1 MWLSYM
7 EDEHYKEWKREQDK
21 RIDQQIELEEKIN
34 RIAHPLKYK
43 IIDAKDRFA
52 LWLLEL

>member
-1 MWLSYM
+1 MYGQWM
-7 EDEHYKEWKREQDK
+7 DEIPLDIKSKEEYD
-21 RIDQQIELEEKIN
+21 LEEKID

>member
-1 MWLSYM
+1 MYGQWM
-7 EDEHYKEWKREQDK
+7 DEIPLEVESKEKEY
-21 RIDQQIELEEKIN
+21 ELEEKMD
-34 RIAHPLKYK
+34 RIAHPLKHK

>member
-1 MWLSYM
+1 MWLPYM

-21 RIDQQIELEEKIN
+21 RIDQQIELEEKID

-43 IIDAKDRFA
+43 IIDAKDNFA
-52 LWLLEL
+52 IWLLRL